1 MSSNRLMYD
10 TCAEQTRI
18 NQSAGTAGYLLDS
31 DKYEN
36 VNKCRNGFGLI
47 GGSNVSHISGNIVDL
62 ESDLYGITRKASMCP
77 DEKFFS
83 KCSLEDIN
91 NCQPNDILIR
101 GNESTEERVI
111 STDLLHLPTCN
122 IVDYPPVVLPKK
134 IKINKIIK

>member
-1 MSSNRLMYD
+1 
-10 TCAEQTRI
+10 
-18 NQSAGTAGYLLDS
+18 
-31 DKYEN
+31 
-36 VNKCRNGFGLI
+36 
-47 GGSNVSHISGNIVDL
+47 
-62 ESDLYGITRKASMCP
+62 MCP

-91 NCQPNDILIR
+91 KCQPNDIVIR

>member
-18 NQSAGTAGYLLDS
+18 DQSAGTAGYLLDT

-36 VNKCRNGFGLI
+36 INKCRNGLGLV
-47 GGSNVSHISGNIVDL
+47 GGPNVSHISGNIVDL
-62 ESDLYGITRKASMCP
+62 ESDLYGITRNNSLCP

-83 KCSLEDIN
+83 KCSVGDIN
-91 NCQPNDILIR
+91 NCQPSDIIIK
-101 GNESTEERVI
+101 GTATTKERVI

-122 IVDYPPVVLPKK
+122 IVDYPNVVLPKTIRLTK
-134 IKINKIIK
+134 KK